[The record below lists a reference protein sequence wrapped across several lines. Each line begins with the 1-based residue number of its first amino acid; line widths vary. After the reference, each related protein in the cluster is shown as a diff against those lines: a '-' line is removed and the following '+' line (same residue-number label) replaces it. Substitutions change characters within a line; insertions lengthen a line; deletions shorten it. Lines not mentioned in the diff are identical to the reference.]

1 MKGNLILLVIGLL
14 LTGSL
19 MAQMTR
25 QGNFIL
31 GSTIGF
37 SSANSNITQD
47 KGTGETTKENPYST
61 QLSVAPSIGYF
72 LIDNLPLGIRL
83 DYTFNRVKDQNGLK
97 AEDSNVLFGPFA
109 RYYIPMKHN
118 LYFFGEAGFGFGNS
132 RDTKDLE
139 TGTQKINTNLF
150 SFGVGPGAT
159 IIATNAFG
167 LEALVKYNYAHSKF
181 DTEIL
186 GVKQNTT
193 SSTNQISISLGVQFY
208 FAGLKPA
215 NQ

>member
-1 MKGNLILLVIGLL
+1 MKSKLILLVIGLL
-14 LTGSL
+14 LAGSGI
-19 MAQMTR
+19 AQVTQ

-37 SSANSNITQD
+37 SSANSKITQD
-47 KGTGETTKENPYST
+47 KGTGETQKENPYST
-61 QLSVAPSIGYF
+61 QLSLAPSIGYF
-72 LIDNLPLGIRL
+72 LIDNLPLGIRM
-83 DYTFNRVKDQNGLK
+83 DYTFSSVKDQNDLR
-97 AEDSNVLFGPFA
+97 AENSNVLFGPFT
-109 RYYIPMKHN
+109 RYYMPMNNN

-150 SFGVGPGAT
+150 SFGVGPGVT
-159 IIATNAFG
+159 IIATNAIG
-167 LEALVKYNYAHSKF
+167 LEALVKYNYARSKF

-193 SSTNQISISLGVQFY
+193 SNTNQISISLGVQFY
-208 FAGLKPA
+208 FAGLKPV

>member
-1 MKGNLILLVIGLL
+1 MRNKIILFVIGLL
-14 LTGSL
+14 LMSSL
-19 MAQMTR
+19 GAQVTR

-37 SSANSNITQD
+37 SAAKSTITQD
-47 KGTGETTKENPYST
+47 RGSGNKEEQNPYST
-61 QLSVAPSIGYF
+61 QLSLAPSIGYF

-83 DYTFNRVKDQNGLK
+83 DYTFNSVKDQNGLK

-109 RYYIPMKHN
+109 RYYMPMNNN

-139 TGTQKINTNLF
+139 TGTQKINTNLM
-150 SFGVGPGAT
+150 SFGVGPGFT
-159 IIATNAFG
+159 IIASNAIG
-167 LEALVKYNYAHSKF
+167 IEALIKYNYARSKF

-193 SSTNQISISLGVQFY
+193 SNTNQFSISLGVQFY

-215 NQ
+215 NP